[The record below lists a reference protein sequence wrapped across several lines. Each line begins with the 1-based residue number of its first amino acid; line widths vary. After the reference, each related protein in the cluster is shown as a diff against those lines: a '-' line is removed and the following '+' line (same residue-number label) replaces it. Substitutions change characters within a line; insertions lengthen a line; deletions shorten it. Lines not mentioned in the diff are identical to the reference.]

1 MDIEKA
7 LRQYQKIKDFSD
19 DYQRKKTELFAD
31 FHVLPDD
38 LTIERM
44 VLEEEKKRIEGKEGI
59 RMKKAIL
66 CLIAAALSQRW
77 QAIPLRIIQYLPQRN
92 IQA

>member
-7 LRQYQKIKDFSD
+7 LRQYQRTKNFSD
-19 DYQRKKTELFAD
+19 DCQRKKTELFAD

-44 VLEEEKKRIEGKEGI
+44 VLEEKRKELEE
-59 RMKKAIL
+59 RRE
-66 CLIAAALSQRW
+66 SV
-77 QAIPLRIIQYLPQRN
+77 
-92 IQA
+92 

>member
-7 LRQYQKIKDFSD
+7 LRQYQKTKDFSD
-19 DYQRKKTELFAD
+19 DCQRKKTELFAD

-44 VLEEEKKRIEGKEGI
+44 VMEDDKVSAVVGMVLEEKRKELEE
-59 RMKKAIL
+59 RRE
-66 CLIAAALSQRW
+66 SV
-77 QAIPLRIIQYLPQRN
+77 
-92 IQA
+92 

>member
-7 LRQYQKIKDFSD
+7 LRQYQKTKDFSD
-19 DYQRKKTELFAD
+19 DCQRKKTELFTD

-44 VLEEEKKRIEGKEGI
+44 VLEEKREIAVFEYN
-59 RMKKAIL
+59 
-66 CLIAAALSQRW
+66 LISAMLDEAALV
-77 QAIPLRIIQYLPQRN
+77 LERIQKMEDL
-92 IQA
+92 AESTAK

>member
-7 LRQYQKIKDFSD
+7 LRQYQKTKNFSD
-19 DYQRKKTELFAD
+19 DCQRKKTELFDD

-44 VLEEEKKRIEGKEGI
+44 VLEEKRLTIK
-59 RMKKAIL
+59 
-66 CLIAAALSQRW
+66 SQV
-77 QAIPLRIIQYLPQRN
+77 
-92 IQA
+92 

>member
-7 LRQYQKIKDFSD
+7 LRQYQKTKDFSD
-19 DYQRKKTELFAD
+19 DCQRKKTELFDD

-44 VLEEEKKRIEGKEGI
+44 VLEEKRKELEERKK
-59 RMKKAIL
+59 
-66 CLIAAALSQRW
+66 SV
-77 QAIPLRIIQYLPQRN
+77 
-92 IQA
+92 

>member
-7 LRQYQKIKDFSD
+7 LRQYQKTKNFFFFC
-19 DYQRKKTELFAD
+19 QRKKTELFDD

-44 VLEEEKKRIEGKEGI
+44 VLEEKRKELEE
-59 RMKKAIL
+59 RRE
-66 CLIAAALSQRW
+66 SV
-77 QAIPLRIIQYLPQRN
+77 
-92 IQA
+92 

>member
-7 LRQYQKIKDFSD
+7 LRQYQRTKNFSD
-19 DYQRKKTELFAD
+19 DCQRKKTELFAD

-44 VLEEEKKRIEGKEGI
+44 VLEEKRKE
-59 RMKKAIL
+59 L
-66 CLIAAALSQRW
+66 EVL
-77 QAIPLRIIQYLPQRN
+77 
-92 IQA
+92 

>member
-7 LRQYQKIKDFSD
+7 LRQYQKTKNFSD
-19 DYQRKKTELFAD
+19 DCQRKKTELFDA

-44 VLEEEKKRIEGKEGI
+44 VLEEKRKELEE
-59 RMKKAIL
+59 RRE
-66 CLIAAALSQRW
+66 SV
-77 QAIPLRIIQYLPQRN
+77 
-92 IQA
+92 

>member
-7 LRQYQKIKDFSD
+7 LRQYQKTKDFSD
-19 DYQRKKTELFAD
+19 DCQRKKIELFAD

-44 VLEEEKKRIEGKEGI
+44 VFEEKRKELEERRE
-59 RMKKAIL
+59 
-66 CLIAAALSQRW
+66 SV
-77 QAIPLRIIQYLPQRN
+77 
-92 IQA
+92 

>member
-7 LRQYQKIKDFSD
+7 LRQYQRTKDFSD
-19 DYQRKKTELFAD
+19 DCQRKKTELFAD

-44 VLEEEKKRIEGKEGI
+44 VLEEKRLTIK
-59 RMKKAIL
+59 
-66 CLIAAALSQRW
+66 SQV
-77 QAIPLRIIQYLPQRN
+77 
-92 IQA
+92 